1 LDPHEQTKINQNFN
15 AVVLP
20 CGHSFC
26 SPCITEALGS
36 QQQCPL
42 CRSAV
47 AAGEAKCL
55 PANLILKSL
64 VEKAQ
69 REDVGR
75 GCYSAAGMCP
85 EHEEKFKLFCLTD
98 LQLACIICR
107 DGEKHEGHRFKPIKE
122 AAQSLRTDLEMFLQS
137 VAEDINVMEQLA
149 KAQQENLRVTGE
161 RSKQLMVQI
170 GQNGKMIFCYIRKNN
185 AC

>member
-1 LDPHEQTKINQNFN
+1 KEVIKQQEAAVMASPSYSEDLNCPLCLSLFN
-15 AVVLP
+15 SAVVLP

-69 REDVGR
+69 REEQAAKVRRNTDIQHVLLVLSKVTQSDYLQPV
-75 GCYSAAGMCP
+75 CYQTLST
-85 EHEEKFKLFCLTD
+85 K
-98 LQLACIICR
+98 
-107 DGEKHEGHRFKPIKE
+107 KHEGHRFKPIKE

-149 KAQQENLRVTGE
+149 KAQIMHTYSFRFV
-161 RSKQLMVQI
+161 
-170 GQNGKMIFCYIRKNN
+170 
-185 AC
+185 

>member
-1 LDPHEQTKINQNFN
+1 MYDWSGVTHNSSLNALVVSFWMKAIKSWHSSWLHNSQHGCGFSRELRVIKQKEAAVMASPSYSEDLNCPLCLSLFN
-15 AVVLP
+15 SPVVLP

-47 AAGEAKCL
+47 AAEEAKCL

-69 REDVGR
+69 REEQAAKVRRNTDIQHVLLVLSKVTQSDYLQPV
-75 GCYSAAGMCP
+75 CYQTLSTSR
-85 EHEEKFKLFCLTD
+85 LF
-98 LQLACIICR
+98 
-107 DGEKHEGHRFKPIKE
+107 
-122 AAQSLRTDLEMFLQS
+122 
-137 VAEDINVMEQLA
+137 
-149 KAQQENLRVTGE
+149 
-161 RSKQLMVQI
+161 
-170 GQNGKMIFCYIRKNN
+170 
-185 AC
+185 